1 MQLNNPG
8 RRQVLLGLAGIVT
21 NTFGK
26 PETTLAAG
34 EEIQVYFGSGC
45 FWHVQH
51 EIIVAEKK
59 HLGRSEKEATAI
71 AGYAGGLKTG
81 PDGKVCYHNL
91 NMDSDYGRMG
101 HSEAVG
107 VKIPS
112 DKFPQF
118 AKEFFNL
125 FYKGERIDPQDR
137 GGEYRAVLG
146 MPGGVDGPYFS
157 VAKEYADQKGMT
169 LKEGK
174 GNDPDT
180 LKKKLVFVYD
190 STKFPFYPGEVYH
203 QYHDDMVFKYGAEY
217 NALRQQA
224 AASGKIAPTGCPEF
238 GF

>member
-1 MQLNNPG
+1 
-8 RRQVLLGLAGIVT
+8 
-21 NTFGK
+21 
-26 PETTLAAG
+26 
-34 EEIQVYFGSGC
+34 
-45 FWHVQH
+45 
-51 EIIVAEKK
+51 
-59 HLGRSEKEATAI
+59 
-71 AGYAGGLKTG
+71 
-81 PDGKVCYHNL
+81 
-91 NMDSDYGRMG
+91 
-101 HSEAVG
+101 
-107 VKIPS
+107 
-112 DKFPQF
+112 
-118 AKEFFNL
+118 
-125 FYKGERIDPQDR
+125 
-137 GGEYRAVLG
+137 

-224 AASGKIAPTGCPEF
+224 AVSGKIAPAGCPEF